1 MKLQLKRI
9 ILCALLV
16 LVGFKTIAQVELKN
30 KVVDYTTFLPIENAS
45 VYIKNTTIGTV
56 TNADGKFV
64 LLVPNKHQKDTLI
77 VSSIGYKSYKVQ
89 IDEFD
94 DSFEII
100 LEEDVAS
107 LDEVLLVAETRPQ
120 TGNEVVLRALERLER
135 NMPDSSYIQKGFIR
149 HKERNKREFKWLIES
164 AITLYDSGYQ
174 SNPFENLKVNVDEV
188 RKIYDLRDVDSL
200 LQYVAYLKNNVKS
213 LNIQPKNL
221 IRDTIETK
229 SLVKAIKWNDNKVNG
244 LENLFLGKLN
254 LLRNTS
260 DKDALFGENIL
271 RNHLFAIDTIL
282 VDNERKIYKIEI
294 SESTDY
300 VNLKTKGIYNDGYE
314 AKGWLYIYWDNYAI
328 KKIEYELVAASPAQR
343 SRSKA
348 LFDTT
353 VNHKL
358 EVSYMEY
365 QDKMYLK
372 YIYYETPKLVNVG
385 DRTNPEETK
394 AERDKRFYYTVQEV
408 LFTEVILDNQEIE
421 AEIKNKTWNPDLFS
435 PRPYNKSF
443 WKNYNTLLES
453 EEEEK
458 LIQDLTKRYS
468 LFKD

>member
-1 MKLQLKRI
+1 MKQQLKRI
-9 ILCALLV
+9 IQYTLLLISYV
-16 LVGFKTIAQVELKN
+16 SIAQVELKN

-45 VYIKNTTIGTV
+45 VYVKGTTIGTV
-56 TNADGKFV
+56 TNSDGKFV
-64 LLVPNKHQKDTLI
+64 LVVPNKHQKDTLI
-77 VSSIGYKSYKVQ
+77 ISSIGYKSFKTQ

-94 DSFEII
+94 DSFEVI

-135 NMPDSSYIQKGFIR
+135 NMPDSSYIQRGFIR

-174 SNPFENLKVNVDEV
+174 SNPSENLKVNVDEV
-188 RKIYDLRDVDSL
+188 RKSYDLRDVDSL
-200 LQYVAYLKNNVKS
+200 LQYVAYLKNNVKG

-254 LLRNTS
+254 LLRNVT
-260 DKDALFGENIL
+260 DKDALFGENLL
-271 RNHLFAIDTIL
+271 RNHQFKIDTIL

-294 SESTDY
+294 SESTDF

-314 AKGWLYIYWDNYAI
+314 AKGWLYIYWDSYAI
-328 KKIEYELVAASPAQR
+328 KKIEYELVAASPAQK

-348 LFDTT
+348 LFDTN

-358 EVSYMEY
+358 EISYREY
-365 QDKMYLK
+365 LDKMYLN

-385 DRTNPEETK
+385 DRNNQEETK
-394 AERDKRFYYTVQEV
+394 EERDKRFYYTVQEV
-408 LFTEVILDNQEIE
+408 LFTEVILDKDQVDTEL
-421 AEIKNKTWNPDLFS
+421 KSKTWNPDLFS

-458 LIQDLTKRYS
+458 LINDLTKRYS